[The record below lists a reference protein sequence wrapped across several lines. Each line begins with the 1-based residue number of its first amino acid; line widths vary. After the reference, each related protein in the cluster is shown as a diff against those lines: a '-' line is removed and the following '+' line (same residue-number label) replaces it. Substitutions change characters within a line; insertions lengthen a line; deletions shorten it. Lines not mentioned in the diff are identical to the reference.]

1 MSHEILISADETLV
15 KTAIV
20 KEGQLV
26 DIHVEPAVSENKKIG
41 QIYLAE
47 VERVVPNLQAAFLNI
62 GEDRSAFLGAREA
75 KVLVEDPDRDTS
87 IGECVEEGDELLV
100 QIVHPASGGKGAS
113 VTADISLPGRF
124 VVLTL
129 CRSNIAIS
137 RSIENETERQ
147 RLIDLATSVQ
157 SELEIEG
164 LDGAAG
170 WIIRTVAEN
179 IDTEALKQDMQM
191 VAQIWH
197 GILSDADDMDAPYL
211 LHYDI
216 GGVERVLRDM
226 LRHDTKLVTIE
237 GQKSFEQAQ
246 KYCQKF
252 MPDSLSLLQQSEKT
266 EKLFD
271 RHDIYGEIEI
281 ALSPRVD
288 LPSGGW
294 IMIETTEA
302 MTTIDINSG
311 KQNAEALAVNL
322 ESVKAIHKQINLRAI
337 GGLIAIDFID
347 MVSEDDKQAVEQEI
361 QKIFADDKVHVRIS
375 NMSDFGVIEMTRK
388 RSRIALK
395 QALRDS

>member
-1 MSHEILISADETLV
+1 MSHEILISVDEKLV

-20 KEGQLV
+20 KEGKLV
-26 DIHVEPAVSENKKIG
+26 DLYVEPAVSENKKIG

-75 KVLVEDPDRDTS
+75 RVLVDNADRDTS
-87 IGECVEEGDELLV
+87 ISECVEEGDCLLV
-100 QIVHPASGGKGAS
+100 QIVHPATGSKGAS
-113 VTADISLPGRF
+113 VTVDISLPGRF

-137 RSIENETERQ
+137 RSIEKELERQ
-147 RLIDLATSVQ
+147 RLTDLAKSVQ

-179 IDTEALKQDMQM
+179 IDTEELKRDMEL
-191 VAQIWH
+191 VAQSWH
-197 GILSDADDMDAPYL
+197 NIMSDADDMDSPYL

-216 GGVERVLRDM
+216 GGVERVLRDL
-226 LRHDTKLVTIE
+226 LRHDVTSVTIE
-237 GQKSFEQAQ
+237 GQQGFEQAQ
-246 KYCQKF
+246 TYCQKF
-252 MPDSLSLLQQSEKT
+252 MPDSVSLLKQSEKT

-271 RHDIYGEIEI
+271 RYDIYGEIET

-322 ESVKAIHKQINLRAI
+322 ESVKMIHKQVNLRAI

-347 MVSEDDKQAVEQEI
+347 MVSEEDKKSVEQEI
-361 QKIFADDKVHVRIS
+361 QGVFASDKVPTRLS

-388 RSRIALK
+388 RSKIVLSK
-395 QALRDS
+395 ALRDF

>member
-1 MSHEILISADETLV
+1 MSHEILISVDEKLV

-20 KEGQLV
+20 KEGKLV
-26 DIHVEPAVSENKKIG
+26 DLYVEPAVSENKKIG

-75 KVLVEDPDRDTS
+75 RVLVDNADRDTS
-87 IGECVEEGDELLV
+87 ISECVEEGDCLLV
-100 QIVHPASGGKGAS
+100 QIVHPATGSKGAS
-113 VTADISLPGRF
+113 VTVDISLPGRF

-137 RSIENETERQ
+137 RSIEKELERQ
-147 RLIDLATSVQ
+147 RLTDLAKSVQ

-179 IDTEALKQDMQM
+179 IDTEELKRDMEL
-191 VAQIWH
+191 VAQSWH
-197 GILSDADDMDAPYL
+197 NIMSDADDMDSPYL

-216 GGVERVLRDM
+216 GGVERVLRDL
-226 LRHDTKLVTIE
+226 LRHDVTSVTIE
-237 GQKSFEQAQ
+237 GQQGFEQAQ
-246 KYCQKF
+246 TYCQKF
-252 MPDSLSLLQQSEKT
+252 MQDSVSLLKQSEKT

-271 RHDIYGEIEI
+271 RYDIYGEIET

-322 ESVKAIHKQINLRAI
+322 ESVKMIHKQVNLRAI

-347 MVSEDDKQAVEQEI
+347 MVSEEDKKSVEQEI
-361 QKIFADDKVHVRIS
+361 QGVFASDKVPTRLS

-388 RSRIALK
+388 RSKIVLSK
-395 QALRDS
+395 ALRDF